1 MSGILITAAYGGS
14 LRAMMLRPEMSPAVD
29 TMEKLV
35 GSGLPWKVVVYG
47 DLGQSWYEN
56 STNEVIR
63 AYWNEKV
70 PLRFQDFTFEVVRRL
85 RTKSFKLTI
94 MTIAFCR

>member
-1 MSGILITAAYGGS
+1 
-14 LRAMMLRPEMSPAVD
+14 MSPAVD

-35 GSGLPWKVVVYG
+35 GSGLPWKVVVCG
-47 DLGQSWYEN
+47 DLVQSWYEN

-70 PLRFQDFTFEVVRRL
+70 PLRFQDFPFEVVRRL